1 MGCVNIVKHTP
12 ARSSSKTSA
21 HNSTHKKKLSM
32 KQLQD
37 ENTFLR
43 KELDRVTGNNR
54 MIAQN
59 YQKLHAKYVRE
70 QQESKKQEEQF
81 KQ

>member
-1 MGCVNIVKHTP
+1 VGVVF
-12 ARSSSKTSA
+12 A
-21 HNSTHKKKLSM
+21 
-32 KQLQD
+32 
-37 ENTFLR
+37 FLR
-43 KELDRVTGNNR
+43 KEIDRVTGNNR

-70 QQESKKQEEQF
+70 QQESKKQEDQF